1 MPNTRLTS
9 WLTLRNWQSVG
20 NSELL
25 VFLFVV
31 CNGERLVNPMA
42 TDSEGLPDTERER
55 TGETE
60 EDEGLFFPAQLARIQ
75 QMIASHGR
83 TNTSTTT
90 SSADSTSASTG
101 ELSEALEAVV
111 RHKPVQLRAQP
122 ALR

>member
-25 VFLFVV
+25 VFLFVD
-31 CNGERLVNPMA
+31 CNCERLVDPMA
-42 TDSEGLPDTERER
+42 TNSEGLPNTEGER
-55 TGETE
+55 TGGAE
-60 EDEGLFFPAQLARIQ
+60 EDEGLFSPAQLARIQ

-90 SSADSTSASTG
+90 SVADSTSSSTG
-101 ELSEALEAVV
+101 ELPEALEAVV
-111 RHKPVQLRAQP
+111 RHKPVQWWAQP
-122 ALR
+122 AFR